1 MNIPNTHKQVEVIL
15 ADGYNEIRFECD
27 NLIAPLIQKLNE
39 HGLKTRFCCSGHE
52 DDAFY
57 TMYIDFMPI
66 TENNNDMIDKLY
78 ELVDKTKE
86 YFIMEFEYKMRSV
99 DRDNHEARLFLINPT
114 IDELRLAVKLCTGS
128 EFEDVFYVDENGR
141 IKRTGRFE
149 KAIKLEIILRPNIT
163 GDKVD
168 EKHIQENYEFV
179 MAGINRLSQL
189 VDNI

>member
-1 MNIPNTHKQVEVIL
+1 MNIPNTHKQVEVVIN
-15 ADGYNEIRFECD
+15 DGDKEISFKCD

-39 HGLKTRFCCSGHE
+39 HGLRTRFCCSGHE
-52 DDAFY
+52 DEAFY

-66 TENNNDMIDKLY
+66 TVGNNDMVDKLY
-78 ELVDKTKE
+78 ELVDKTQE
-86 YFIMEFEYKMRSV
+86 YFTLEFEYKMRSV
-99 DRDNHEARLFLINPT
+99 SHDDHEVRLFLINPT

-128 EFEDVFYVDENGR
+128 EFEDVFYVDENGHV
-141 IKRTGRFE
+141 KPTGRFE

-163 GDKVD
+163 DDKVD

-189 VDNI
+189 VDDI

>member
-1 MNIPNTHKQVEVIL
+1 MNIPNTHKQVEVIIN
-15 ADGYNEIRFECD
+15 DGDKEISFECD
-27 NLIAPLIQKLNE
+27 SLIAPLIQKLNE

-57 TMYIDFMPI
+57 TMYIGFVPI
-66 TENNNDMIDKLY
+66 TENNNDMVDKLY
-78 ELVDKTKE
+78 ELVDKVQE
-86 YFIMEFEYKMRSV
+86 HFIMEFEYKMRSV
-99 DRDNHEARLFLINPT
+99 SHDNHEARLFLINPT

-149 KAIKLEIILRPNIT
+149 KAIKLEIIIRPNIT
-163 GDKVD
+163 DYKVD

-189 VDNI
+189 VDDI

>member
-1 MNIPNTHKQVEVIL
+1 MNIPNTHKQVEVVIN
-15 ADGYNEIRFECD
+15 DGDKEISFECD

-57 TMYIDFMPI
+57 TMYISFVSI
-66 TENNNDMIDKLY
+66 TENINDMVDKLC
-78 ELVDKTKE
+78 ELVDKTHE
-86 YFIMEFEYKMRSV
+86 YFTMEFEYKMRSIS
-99 DRDNHEARLFLINPT
+99 RDNHEVRLFLINPT

-128 EFEDVFYVDENGR
+128 EFEDVFYVDVNGR

-149 KAIKLEIILRPNIT
+149 KAIKLEIVLRPNMSE
-163 GDKVD
+163 DRAD
-168 EKHIQENYEFV
+168 EKYIEENYEFV

-189 VDNI
+189 VDDV

>member
-1 MNIPNTHKQVEVIL
+1 MNIPNTHKQVEVVIN
-15 ADGYNEIRFECD
+15 DGDNEIRFKCD

-52 DDAFY
+52 DEAFY
-57 TMYIDFMPI
+57 TMYINFMPI
-66 TENNNDMIDKLY
+66 TESNNDMVDKLY
-78 ELVDKTKE
+78 ELVDKSQE
-86 YFIMEFEYKMRSV
+86 YFTMEFDYKMRSV
-99 DRDNHEARLFLINPT
+99 SHDDHEVRLFLINPT
-114 IDELRLAVKLCTGS
+114 IDELRLAVKLCVGS
-128 EFEDVFYVDENGR
+128 EFEDVFYVDGNGR

-163 GDKVD
+163 DDTVD
-168 EKHIQENYEFV
+168 EKHIQENYEFA

>member
-1 MNIPNTHKQVEVIL
+1 MDIPNTHKQVEVVL
-15 ADGYNEIRFECD
+15 ADGDNEIRFKCD

-57 TMYIDFMPI
+57 TMYIDFQPI
-66 TENNNDMIDKLY
+66 TESKNDMVDKLY
-78 ELVDKTKE
+78 ELVDKAQE
-86 YFIMEFEYKMRSV
+86 YFTMEFEYKMHSV
-99 DRDNHEARLFLINPT
+99 NRDNHEARLFLINPT

-163 GDKVD
+163 DDKVD

-179 MAGINRLSQL
+179 MAGINRLFQL
-189 VDNI
+189 VDHI

>member
-1 MNIPNTHKQVEVIL
+1 MNIPNTHKQVEVVL
-15 ADGYNEIRFECD
+15 ADGDNEIRFKCD

-66 TENNNDMIDKLY
+66 TENKNDMVDKLY
-78 ELVDKTKE
+78 ELIDKTKE
-86 YFIMEFEYKMRSV
+86 YFTMEFEYKMRSV
-99 DRDNHEARLFLINPT
+99 SHDKHEVRLFLINPT

-128 EFEDVFYVDENGR
+128 EFEDVFYIDENGH
-141 IKRTGRFE
+141 IKSTGRFE
-149 KAIKLEIILRPNIT
+149 KAIKLEIVIRPNIT
-163 GDKVD
+163 DDTVD

-189 VDNI
+189 VDDI